1 MYGSLADNMGLVN
14 KKKPGALGT
23 PGRSSAPASRGQIS
37 RSGMRVVC
45 SADARDVEE
54 DQWRDPSSIKTDSKI
69 SSFGVP
75 SSSALMFEATAMLT
89 ADPRIPSVC
98 V

>member
-1 MYGSLADNMGLVN
+1 MYGSLPDNMGLVN
-14 KKKPGALGT
+14 KKKPGAK
-23 PGRSSAPASRGQIS
+23 PGQKPAWKGEKSA
-37 RSGMRVVC
+37 GMLRVVC
-45 SADARDVEE
+45 SADARGVEE